1 MLENWRLQCSPEDSA
16 QRETHTHTHT
26 HTNKPGKKNGG
37 KKKDTAK
44 TQIQRKDPESLQT
57 TKHKQQQQ
65 QYTEISNLD
74 KKKRRRKAASLT

>member
-16 QRETHTHTHT
+16 QRETHTQ
-26 HTNKPGKKNGG
+26 KQAGEEKWRKKQ
-37 KKKDTAK
+37 DTAKTQTK